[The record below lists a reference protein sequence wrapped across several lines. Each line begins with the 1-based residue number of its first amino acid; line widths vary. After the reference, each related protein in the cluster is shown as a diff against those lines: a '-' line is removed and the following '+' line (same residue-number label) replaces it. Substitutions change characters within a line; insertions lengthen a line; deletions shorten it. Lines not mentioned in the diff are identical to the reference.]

1 MRQCMASEIIRK
13 LQYCGNRGFQL
24 LQNTWKARSV
34 DRASSGSLSAARA
47 AYLYM
52 DT

>member
-24 LQNTWKARSV
+24 LQNTWMARSV
-34 DRASSGSLSAARA
+34 DQASSGSLSAARVVQ
-47 AYLYM
+47 M